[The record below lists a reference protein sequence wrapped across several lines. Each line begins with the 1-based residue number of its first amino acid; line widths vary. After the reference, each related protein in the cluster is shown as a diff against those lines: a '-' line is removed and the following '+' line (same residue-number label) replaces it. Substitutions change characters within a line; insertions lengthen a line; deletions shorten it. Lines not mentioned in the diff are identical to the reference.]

1 MLDSLAA
8 LDPAPIVL
16 QTNQYLIGGQGENVP
31 ETFIADLEPDGS
43 EGTILIEI
51 DQATRSYAVSYRD
64 TTFVLATKNRG
75 LPGPPVVIEKRLPD
89 ASRTRPPQ

>member
-1 MLDSLAA
+1 
-8 LDPAPIVL
+8 
-16 QTNQYLIGGQGENVP
+16 VP

-75 LPGPPVVIEKRLPD
+75 LPGPPVVIESVFPMPPGPDRLNEAVTLRNVSGAPV
-89 ASRTRPPQ
+89 S